1 MRHRENNIP
10 GICETWNNIALVAR
24 DELSLVVINGELIK
38 YRRNLDSLKKKK
50 KGDAVTGY

>member
-50 KGDAVTGY
+50 GDAVTGY